1 MKKGEKKPNEK
12 TERCAAGMNSDEI
25 RELETMN
32 QTTAAMIE
40 AIKIIAE
47 KSNTVEEVKN
57 ALERIRNASREST
70 K

>member
-1 MKKGEKKPNEK
+1 
-12 TERCAAGMNSDEI
+12 MNSDES

-32 QTTAAMIE
+32 QTTAAMLE
-40 AIKIIAE
+40 AVKIIAE

-57 ALERIRNASREST
+57 ALERIQNASRESA

>member
-1 MKKGEKKPNEK
+1 MKKGEKKPEKK

-32 QTTAAMIE
+32 QTTAAMLE
-40 AIKIIAE
+40 AVKIIAE

-57 ALERIRNASREST
+57 ALERIQNASGESA